1 MLEWLQNAYLCINAI
16 LPFNI
21 GGKTVKRYKKIICL
35 LLLVLVVAQV
45 AVLPVRA
52 RVNSMLRDTMALP
65 YQPVCVSDET
75 EQLIEEQMEKVAV
88 EESAEET
95 AEETT
100 AQETVPEETEPTTY
114 DEVPLYFQT
123 DYPDVMYANDTLA
136 TSGCS
141 MASLA
146 MVATYMTDHKFTPD
160 QFANWFGGYIGNHRE
175 RLEYASQQLQLPY
188 EEAITVH
195 DALKAVKE
203 GKVVIALMSQNS
215 LFTNTQ
221 HFVVF
226 SGMTVDGKILVNDPY
241 EPNYTNWQLSVGFE
255 NGFEENQVTWG
266 FGGGWIY
273 DKSLMPSE
281 PFIYEPEERPYVE
294 CRYPDVELSE
304 EDLRL
309 FAKLLWLECR
319 GESYEG
325 QQAVAE
331 VILNRLVSPDFPDT
345 IRGIVYADGQFPC
358 TDDIP
363 TATPTQTQYEA
374 IENALK
380 GPYILPMEV
389 IFYAKFK
396 ENRNFWGQIGDH
408 YFCYGYDWKA
418 GK

>member
-1 MLEWLQNAYLCINAI
+1 MNR
-16 LPFNI
+16 F
-21 GGKTVKRYKKIICL
+21 KKIICL
-35 LLLVLVVAQV
+35 ALLLVIVAQV
-45 AVLPVRA
+45 I
-52 RVNSMLRDTMALP
+52 ALP
-65 YQPVCVSDET
+65 AMGRMNFIFWDLMVRPYEAASVSPET
-75 EQLIEEQMEKVAV
+75 DVIVAQLPQETAP
-88 EESAEET
+88 AEEIVAET
-95 AEETT
+95 QPQEQTPEETT
-100 AQETVPEETEPTTY
+100 PEFY

-141 MASLA
+141 MTSLA
-146 MVATYMTDHKFTPD
+146 MVATYLTDHAYSPVELA
-160 QFANWFGGYIGNHRE
+160 QWFGGYMGSHRE
-175 RLEYASQQLQLPY
+175 RLEYASTQMQLPF
-188 EEAITVH
+188 EEALTIV
-195 DALKAVKE
+195 DALQALKE
-203 GKVVIALMSQNS
+203 GKVVIALMSKNS

-241 EPNYTNWQLSVGFE
+241 EPNYTNWQLIAGFADGFE
-255 NGFEENQVTWG
+255 QNQVTWG

-273 DKSLMPSE
+273 DKNQMPE
-281 PFIYEPEERPYVE
+281 VPFIYEPEERPVVE

-304 EDLRL
+304 EDMRL

-319 GESYEG
+319 GEPYDG

-331 VILNRLVSPDFPDT
+331 VILNRLVSENFPDT
-345 IRGIVYADGQFPC
+345 IRGIIYAEGQFPC

-374 IENALK
+374 IERALN

-396 ENRNFWGQIGDH
+396 ENKNFWGQIGNH
-408 YFCYGYDWKA
+408 YFCYPYDWKPTT
-418 GK
+418 

>member
-1 MLEWLQNAYLCINAI
+1 ML
-16 LPFNI
+16 
-21 GGKTVKRYKKIICL
+21 CL
-35 LLLVLVVAQV
+35 LLAVLLIAQVTILPANAWSNFIKRDGSKAAIDTSFISETVKEVVA
-45 AVLPVRA
+45 A
-52 RVNSMLRDTMALP
+52 AL
-65 YQPVCVSDET
+65 E
-75 EQLIEEQMEKVAV
+75 
-88 EESAEET
+88 
-95 AEETT
+95 
-100 AQETVPEETEPTTY
+100 ETVPTGPVEETQPVEEPEPDTY

-160 QFANWFGGYIGNHRE
+160 QFADWFGGYMGNHRE
-175 RLEYASQQLQLPY
+175 RLEYASEQLQLPY

-195 DALKAVKE
+195 DALQAVKD

-226 SGMTVDGKILVNDPY
+226 AGMTVDGKILVNDPY

-255 NGFEENQVTWG
+255 NGFEEKQVTWG

-273 DKSLMPSE
+273 DKSQMPSV
-281 PFIYEPEERPYVE
+281 PFIYEPEERPVVE

-304 EDLRL
+304 EDMRL

-331 VILNRLVSPDFPDT
+331 VILNRLVSEDFPDT
-345 IRGIVYADGQFPC
+345 IHGIVYAEGQFPC
-358 TDDIP
+358 TNDIP
-363 TATPTQTQYEA
+363 KATPTQTQYEA

-396 ENRNFWGQIGDH
+396 ENKNFWGQIGDH
-408 YFCYGYDWKA
+408 YFCYGYDWKPEETKPA
-418 GK
+418 N

>member
-1 MLEWLQNAYLCINAI
+1 MNR
-16 LPFNI
+16 F
-21 GGKTVKRYKKIICL
+21 KKIICL
-35 LLLVLVVAQV
+35 ALLLVIVAQV
-45 AVLPVRA
+45 I
-52 RVNSMLRDTMALP
+52 ALP
-65 YQPVCVSDET
+65 AMGRMNFIFRDLMVRPYEAASVSPEADAIVAQLPEET
-75 EQLIEEQMEKVAV
+75 VSEEV
-88 EESAEET
+88 AEET
-95 AEETT
+95 QLAEADFQVAVTD
-100 AQETVPEETEPTTY
+100 AY

-141 MASLA
+141 MTSLA
-146 MVATYMTDHKFTPD
+146 MVATYLTDHAYSPVELA
-160 QFANWFGGYIGNHRE
+160 QWFGGYMGSHRD
-175 RLEYASQQLQLPY
+175 RLVYASTQMQLPF
-188 EEAITVH
+188 EEALTIV
-195 DALKAVKE
+195 DALQALKE
-203 GKVVIALMSQNS
+203 GKVVIALMSKNS

-241 EPNYTNWQLSVGFE
+241 EPNYTNWQLTAGFADGFE
-255 NGFEENQVTWG
+255 QNQVTWG

-273 DKSLMPSE
+273 DKNQMPE
-281 PFIYEPEERPYVE
+281 VPFIYEPEERPVVE

-304 EDLRL
+304 EDMRL

-319 GESYEG
+319 GEPYDG

-331 VILNRLVSPDFPDT
+331 VILNRLVSENFPDT
-345 IRGIVYADGQFPC
+345 IRGIIYAEGQFPC

-374 IENALK
+374 IERALN

-396 ENRNFWGQIGDH
+396 ENKNFWGQIGNH
-408 YFCYGYDWKA
+408 YFCYPYDWKPTT
-418 GK
+418 

>member
-1 MLEWLQNAYLCINAI
+1 MRFAI
-16 LPFNI
+16 LAFNI
-21 GGKTVKRYKKIICL
+21 GGKTVNRFKKILCLAL
-35 LLLVLVVAQV
+35 LLIIVAQV
-45 AVLPVRA
+45 L
-52 RVNSMLRDTMALP
+52 ALP
-65 YQPVCVSDET
+65 AMGKVNFIFRDLMAQPYEAVSVSPET
-75 EQLIEEQMEKVAV
+75 DAIVAQLTQETTP
-88 EESAEET
+88 AEEIVT
-95 AEETT
+95 ETQP
-100 AQETVPEETEPTTY
+100 QEQVPEETDPEFY

-146 MVATYMTDHKFTPD
+146 MVATYMTDHKYTPD
-160 QFANWFGGYIGNHRE
+160 QLAQWFGGYMGTHRD
-175 RLEYASQQLQLPY
+175 RLEYASTQMQLPF
-188 EEAITVH
+188 EEALTIV
-195 DALKAVKE
+195 DALQALKE
-203 GKVVIALMSQNS
+203 GKVVIALMSKNS

-241 EPNYTNWQLSVGFE
+241 EPNYTNWQLTAGFADGFE
-255 NGFEENQVTWG
+255 QDQVTWG

-273 DKSLMPSE
+273 DKNQMPE
-281 PFIYEPEERPYVE
+281 VPFLYEPEERPVVE

-304 EDLRL
+304 EDMRL

-319 GESYEG
+319 GESYDG

-331 VILNRLVSPDFPDT
+331 VILNRLVSEDFPNT
-345 IRGIVYADGQFPC
+345 IRGIIYAEGQFPC

-363 TATPTQTQYEA
+363 EATPTQTQYEA
-374 IENALK
+374 IDRALN

-396 ENRNFWGQIGDH
+396 ENKNFWGQIGDH
-408 YFCYGYDWKA
+408 YFCYAYDWKPTT
-418 GK
+418 

>member
-1 MLEWLQNAYLCINAI
+1 MSRFCKML
-16 LPFNI
+16 
-21 GGKTVKRYKKIICL
+21 CL
-35 LLLVLVVAQV
+35 LLAVLLIAQVTILPANAWSNFIKRDGSKAAIDTSFISETVKEVVA
-45 AVLPVRA
+45 A
-52 RVNSMLRDTMALP
+52 ALDETAP
-65 YQPVCVSDET
+65 AGTVEETQPVEET
-75 EQLIEEQMEKVAV
+75 QSV
-88 EESAEET
+88 EE
-95 AEETT
+95 
-100 AQETVPEETEPTTY
+100 PEPDTY

-160 QFANWFGGYIGNHRE
+160 QFADWFGGYMGNHRE
-175 RLEYASQQLQLPY
+175 RLEYASEQLQLPY

-195 DALKAVKE
+195 DALQAVKD

-226 SGMTVDGKILVNDPY
+226 AGMTVDGKILVNDPY

-255 NGFEENQVTWG
+255 NGFEEKQVTWG

-273 DKSLMPSE
+273 DKSQMPSV
-281 PFIYEPEERPYVE
+281 PFIYEPEERPVVE

-304 EDLRL
+304 EDMRL

-331 VILNRLVSPDFPDT
+331 VILNRLVSEDFPDT
-345 IRGIVYADGQFPC
+345 IHGIVYAEGQFPC
-358 TDDIP
+358 TNDIP
-363 TATPTQTQYEA
+363 KATPTQTQYEA

-396 ENRNFWGQIGDH
+396 ENKNFWGQIGEH
-408 YFCYGYDWKA
+408 YFCYGYDWKPEETKPA
-418 GK
+418 N